1 MKKKN
6 ILYVTI
12 LFLCMF
18 IFFGIRTVNAEDIND
33 DYDGELGTFYTSN
46 QTIFKVWSSSAS
58 KIEVVVEGEINEVKP
73 LYKDESTNVWIGQIG
88 GNLSGSE
95 YTYRV
100 EYADGEIYD
109 NVLDPYGKYFN
120 ATGDKNVVYDERL
133 IGFEEWFNQKNWLN
147 VKDKNKVI
155 YGVNIAGL
163 TDSDTWGGKAENQ
176 GKLLSLNEPGTR
188 HNNILTGFDYIR
200 DLGITYLEL
209 NGIGDNN
216 SPFAIDSKY
225 VSGEYGYS
233 GALELKHVVNDYYF
247 SNIGVVLEF
256 DFNDLSS
263 AFIDN
268 IRKLD
273 KNYYLNNEG
282 NFDLSKKINRKY
294 ISDLLAY
301 WVREY
306 KLSGIRID
314 NMGVFSIDFINE
326 LSDRLIAI
334 NPNLIL
340 YGDGSYKTLDMDKAT
355 ESAIGELN
363 GVKMLNN
370 SLNHALFGDLNNKDV
385 QGLLS
390 GNYEKDVVETL
401 KFSLLSGVD
410 NGEIDYSLVNGISY
424 KGEWKIKNSYQIIN
438 SIGGES
444 SLSIYDKLII
454 NNLTGDNLVKQK
466 VVLAYGSLMSSGGI
480 PYIRAGEEFLVSYQN
495 SSGTEGSICSEG
507 NVFCFYINEEDK
519 RIDWNF
525 AEKNKDIINA
535 FKSLIN
541 FRKSSKSVAQTS
553 VKVLKNNV
561 SIYLGEEGVIG
572 FVRNYP
578 NAYVNDVE
586 KVFVVFNYSN
596 DKYTIDAMEGKG
608 WRGLYNY
615 NGSNRDNGNIEMY
628 ANSIYIETKEKQPII
643 NQWIILI
650 IILGIIGGLYYV
662 NIILSKK
669 LVEKRGYDVKDI
681 SRKYRPFINKHY
693 KSKDNEP
700 DSIQEE
706 DSSPVEEE
714 KNNKQENQ

>member
-120 ATGDKNVVYDERL
+120 ATGDKNVVYDASL

-163 TDSDTWGGKAENQ
+163 TDSDTWGGKTENQ

-438 SIGGES
+438 SIGDES